1 MLLEAPILL
10 RKKSDVVVVVGA
22 PFLIFDCGVKRD
34 SNSKK
39 IIWMR
44 YVPSIILLF
53 RDCTKGTRSVE
64 EAFFFLLVVVSMKKK
79 AGGRRKLVVD
89 HPLLVHKL
97 S

>member
-1 MLLEAPILL
+1 ML

-39 IIWMR
+39 IILLR
-44 YVPSIILLF
+44 YVPIIQLLCSY
-53 RDCTKGTRSVE
+53 CTKGTCSVE
-64 EAFFFLLVVVSMKKK
+64 EAFFLVDEE
-79 AGGRRKLVVD
+79 GRRKAKVSVVD